1 MQWAGVFQQ
10 PEKPGPVTAIAW
22 LAPTC
27 HARARLPA
35 GAHVPAPPRIRI
47 RKDRTA
53 VELVP
58 ARIRS

>member
-22 LAPTC
+22 LVPTS

-35 GAHVPAPPRIRI
+35 HAPASPRIRI